1 MCCRDGR
8 KTCPWNGLLWFCR
21 LWGLITAAGFWGVG
35 IETAVFHRT
44 IAIYFIFTALI
55 LLFLEIVFLIDIWLS
70 LCISDDSTCMKL
82 WQYVLW
88 IDTWKKGILYIL
100 LCWPSFLHLQNPIL
114 GILAGVMLLICA
126 ILYITRT
133 FETWPVQES
142 EKTEETDTYD
152 RFPEIHDVLEDN
164 IINPPGPNTIMLNI
178 ADQNEIIQV

>member
-44 IAIYFIFTALI
+44 IAIYFIITALI

-88 IDTWKKGILYIL
+88 IDTWKKGIFYIL
-100 LCWPSFLHLQNPIL
+100 LCWPSFLHLQNPYL
-114 GILAGVMLLICA
+114 GILAEHLKLGLYESLRKLKRLTHMTGFQKSMMYWKTISLTLL
-126 ILYITRT
+126 
-133 FETWPVQES
+133 
-142 EKTEETDTYD
+142 
-152 RFPEIHDVLEDN
+152 
-164 IINPPGPNTIMLNI
+164 GPTPSC
-178 ADQNEIIQV
+178 